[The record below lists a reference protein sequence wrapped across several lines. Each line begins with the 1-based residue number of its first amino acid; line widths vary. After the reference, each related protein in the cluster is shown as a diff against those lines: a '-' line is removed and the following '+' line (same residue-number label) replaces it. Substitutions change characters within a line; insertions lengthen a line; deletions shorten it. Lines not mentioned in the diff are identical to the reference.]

1 LARSSLDSE
10 DIGYGVLYHY
20 QDPDNYYLFAVGG
33 DGYYTVAVVRDGR
46 RIPIRD
52 WQEWPHVR
60 RGAAANRLRVRC
72 QGATCRFY
80 VNGEFTA
87 EITDRTFLTGD
98 LGLWVE
104 TFSDPALVVTF
115 EQVRLW
121 LLTASRIYDWTV
133 PPIQDHLVTR
143 CAVDQWKIP
152 GHGLLNS
159 ELADSTIVLNLPVRV
174 HRPHGQSVPTFGQ
187 LVKKDAKIL
196 DAAVKLPI
204 IGCSVVPR
212 PAVHAKLHSGD
223 RGGLGIDVAISG
235 SGRTVETDRP
245 FALDGFRHRAQNT
258 TERAIH
264 RIIYKSGGDPRG

>member
-1 LARSSLDSE
+1 LARSALDSE
-10 DIGYGVLYHY
+10 DIGYGILYRY

-60 RGAAANRLRVRC
+60 RGAAANRLRIRC

-121 LLTASRIYDWTV
+121 LLTAS
-133 PPIQDHLVTR
+133 
-143 CAVDQWKIP
+143 
-152 GHGLLNS
+152 GEN
-159 ELADSTIVLNLPVRV
+159 E
-174 HRPHGQSVPTFGQ
+174 
-187 LVKKDAKIL
+187 
-196 DAAVKLPI
+196 
-204 IGCSVVPR
+204 
-212 PAVHAKLHSGD
+212 
-223 RGGLGIDVAISG
+223 
-235 SGRTVETDRP
+235 
-245 FALDGFRHRAQNT
+245 
-258 TERAIH
+258 
-264 RIIYKSGGDPRG
+264 